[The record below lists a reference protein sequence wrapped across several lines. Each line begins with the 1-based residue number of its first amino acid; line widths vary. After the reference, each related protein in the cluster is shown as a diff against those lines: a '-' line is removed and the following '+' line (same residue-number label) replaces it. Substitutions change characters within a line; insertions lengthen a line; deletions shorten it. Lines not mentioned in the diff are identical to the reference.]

1 MLKKIR
7 NYIEWGVYDLNEL
20 IDDQEMFDWFYN
32 SPNFVF

>member
-32 SPNFVF
+32 SPNFVL